1 MIKVEDY
8 NIAYVRNPKCA
19 STSIMRWL
27 KSLPGKIDNLR
38 SDKHDQ
44 HGNIPDTLKYNNL
57 KREDLGFVFTT
68 VRNPWIREY
77 SNYHMLSSRPY
88 ANPKQVE
95 MINQSKD
102 FNHFIELVDG
112 NSFKYSYDSKSP
124 EPQSYWTR
132 QCDLVIKIE
141 ELDKEFSKIQNM
153 AKVTRELSFHNVKAN
168 YNPRNYK
175 KIYNQKTID
184 IVYRANKGDIEK
196 YNYEFPS

>member
-1 MIKVEDY
+1 
-8 NIAYVRNPKCA
+8 
-19 STSIMRWL
+19 
-27 KSLPGKIDNLR
+27 
-38 SDKHDQ
+38 
-44 HGNIPDTLKYNNL
+44 
-57 KREDLGFVFTT
+57 
-68 VRNPWIREY
+68 
-77 SNYHMLSSRPY
+77 
-88 ANPKQVE
+88 

-175 KIYNQKTID
+175 EIYNQKTID